1 MMMTLWWCGWFVLGS
16 LLSNWFVRTR
26 VVSSKDWYVVDNNVW
41 RRGGERRAEFAKIDE
56 DIAVSEKDRGTQ
68 PINELHDSEYR
79 YAKYCAEL
87 STWRNS
93 VSSGKAAA
101 G

>member
-26 VVSSKDWYVVDNNVW
+26 VVSSKYWYVVDNNVW

-56 DIAVSEKDRGTQ
+56 DIAVSEKTGERSRLMNSTTRNTDMQRIARSFLRGGT
-68 PINELHDSEYR
+68 
-79 YAKYCAEL
+79 
-87 STWRNS
+87 
-93 VSSGKAAA
+93 AAA